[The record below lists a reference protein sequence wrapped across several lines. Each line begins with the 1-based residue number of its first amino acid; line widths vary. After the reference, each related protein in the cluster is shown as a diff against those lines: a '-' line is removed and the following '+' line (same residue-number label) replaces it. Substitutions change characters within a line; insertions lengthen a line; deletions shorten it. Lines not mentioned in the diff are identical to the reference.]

1 MKKKGFTLV
10 ELLAV
15 ITVIAIIGLISVP
28 VVEGIVK
35 RSRQKAY
42 DRQIV
47 AGEQTTRPFLIM
59 SKS

>member
-28 VVEGIVK
+28 VVEGIVNEFI
-35 RSRQKAY
+35 RVR
-42 DRQIV
+42 V
-47 AGEQTTRPFLIM
+47 ALITVLQLVY
-59 SKS
+59 SS